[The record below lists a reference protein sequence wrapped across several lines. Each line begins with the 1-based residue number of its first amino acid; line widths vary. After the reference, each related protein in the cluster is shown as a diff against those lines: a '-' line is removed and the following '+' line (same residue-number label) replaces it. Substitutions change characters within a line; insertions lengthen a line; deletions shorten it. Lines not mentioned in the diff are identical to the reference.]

1 MIGTPL
7 LLQDD
12 DHQQRIRTAG
22 RRLSGRIPVYEA
34 AYCQTS
40 RMLISSTLCCL
51 RRRRESKANVQLQS
65 VKWLPPLPRGV
76 KPWEEWSR
84 DYLTKVRK
92 AKAGFELVGW
102 FLGDREKG
110 T

>member
-1 MIGTPL
+1 VL
-7 LLQDD
+7 LEKEEGV
-12 DHQQRIRTAG
+12 R
-22 RRLSGRIPVYEA
+22 P
-34 AYCQTS
+34 
-40 RMLISSTLCCL
+40 
-51 RRRRESKANVQLQS
+51 NVQMQS

-76 KPWEEWSR
+76 KPWKEWSR

-110 T
+110 TWGTFGFYWYRDIIKRLMNMMREDKDVAARKEMHLVSKDTS